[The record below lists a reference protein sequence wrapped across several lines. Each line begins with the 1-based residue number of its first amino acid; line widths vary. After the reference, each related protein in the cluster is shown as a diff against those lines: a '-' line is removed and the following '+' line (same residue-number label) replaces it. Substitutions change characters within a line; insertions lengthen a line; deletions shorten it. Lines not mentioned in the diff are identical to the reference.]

1 MATTSS
7 YDKNIK
13 VAANKTTPH
22 PPIHYT
28 EDLKATV
35 LGLRFRVEQNMFKS
49 DELRLKCTATLSRV
63 VSLSS
68 DVTVVGGNQQNSGFH
83 VSENTVSGK
92 SSENV
97 TNPTPRCCVE
107 RTLWISILLTLLSAW
122 YPNDLCFGLLMTSIY

>member
-1 MATTSS
+1 MICFLLHKRA
-7 YDKNIK
+7 NARE
-13 VAANKTTPH
+13 VAINKTTPH
-22 PPIHYT
+22 PPIYYT
-28 EDLKATV
+28 EDLKASV

-83 VSENTVSGK
+83 VSENTVS
-92 SSENV
+92 V

-107 RTLWISILLTLLSAW
+107 RTLWISIFLTVLSAW
-122 YPNDLCFGLLMTSIY
+122 YPSDLCAGLLMTSIY